1 MCGLFGMA
9 GPGLINFDLKIL
21 KDLGTVSM
29 LRGTD
34 GAGVYQIRSRSQ
46 KHYNL
51 EEGFR
56 TWGNWQDLVDEV
68 ERKKSNKIL
77 NSVGV
82 DVVLCH
88 VRAATRGVVSEA
100 NSHPFAFPN
109 LVGAHNGTLK
119 DKKYNEHPT
128 KTDSE
133 LMFRDINERGME
145 TVLTELDKDSA
156 FAVSVFDRQHQ
167 VLRFARNELR
177 TLAFAFLEARGVMY
191 WASEKDM
198 LKYVLGRAGEEATYF
213 NLRPNK
219 LVSIDPNQITK
230 RNIEAGPL
238 GIIKADAILERPL
251 PTTIQKIKDA
261 KDAREAKEA
270 AEAAKAL
277 QTSSTPDTGGN
288 ITTNTGI
295 ETSTDTKITTQQ
307 MSNVVPFVPNKG
319 DKETKKAGLQVQF
332 STESLYRK
340 CSCGSKT
347 LNLLDQSLAKRGKHK
362 RLTFNPEA
370 NTFSCEG
377 CATNVQT
384 G

>member
-1 MCGLFGMA
+1 MCGLLGVA
-9 GPGLINFDLKIL
+9 GPGLINYDLKIL

-34 GAGVYQIRSRSQ
+34 GAGVYQVRSRSS

-56 TWGNWQDLVDEV
+56 TWGNWQDLIDEV
-68 ERKKSNKIL
+68 ERKKSNRIL
-77 NSVGV
+77 NNVGV
-82 DVVLCH
+82 DVIMCH
-88 VRAATRGVVSEA
+88 VRAATKGVISEN

-133 LMFRDINERGME
+133 IMFRDINERGME

-177 TLAFAFLEARGVMY
+177 PLAFAFLEARGVMY
-191 WASEKDM
+191 WASEKEM
-198 LKYVLGRAGEEATYF
+198 LRYVLTRANEDATYF

-219 LVSIDPNQITK
+219 LVSIDPNLITK
-230 RNIEAGPL
+230 KNIEEGPL
-238 GIIKADAILERPL
+238 NKIIKADAVLIRPL
-251 PTTIQKIKDA
+251 PTTYQKIKDA
-261 KDAREAKEA
+261 EDARKAKEAA
-270 AEAAKAL
+270 AEAAKME
-277 QTSSTPDTGGN
+277 SVNST
-288 ITTNTGI
+288 TT
-295 ETSTDTKITTQQ
+295 EAPKITTQQ
-307 MSNVVPFVPNKG
+307 MSNVVPFVPNKE
-319 DKETKKAGLQVQF
+319 DKETKKAGSQAQF
-332 STESLYRK
+332 STESLYKK

-362 RLTFNPEA
+362 RLMFNPEA

-377 CATNVQT
+377 CATNVQA